1 MKPIDIAGFR
11 FGRLF
16 VLSQQGKKREELAWL
31 CQCECGNQII
41 TGGYKLRSGQ
51 TQSCG
56 CLHKEVISNIYSKL
70 NKSHGMSSTPEYKS
84 WTQMIDRCERTTHE
98 AYHRYGGRGIKVC
111 KAWRN
116 SFEAFYADMGAR
128 PKGLTIDRIDNDGNY
143 ELSNCKW
150 STPKQQANNRVTTKK
165 NPEVIYG

>member
-1 MKPIDIAGFR
+1 MVFQKGNTINR
-11 FGRLF
+11 GRIQSEETRKKI
-16 VLSQQGKKREELAWL
+16 SQASTGRKLTPEQVKRMAKGHL
-31 CQCECGNQII
+31 
-41 TGGYKLRSGQ
+41 K
-51 TQSCG
+51 
-56 CLHKEVISNIYSKL
+56 
-70 NKSHGMSSTPEYKS
+70 HGMTLTRIYKA
-84 WTQMIDRCERTTHE
+84 WKAMKQRCNNQKSCR
-98 AYHRYGGRGIKVC
+98 YNRYGGRGIKVC